1 MIMGGRS
8 RIWGRKTHENQ
19 GHGGGVSLRTSCFWQ
34 YLEAALG
41 YERWPRPRRPHRRA
55 LWRRPCRQ
63 SGRLEFLSQRSLAA
77 GCALP
82 VRAEGCHHE
91 KLPKHT
97 HAASTYGIA
106 PARRARPWILYGTS
120 EQSRWAPQLGQR
132 SWHACMSIIMCPH
145 MGHSFLLPAAIHYA
159 QGSASYYSFWQTRR
173 LRPSGL
179 CAPAPGS
186 PSVCLD
192 RRRALPPRLREA
204 AELKFLPSSN
214 PYRFSTCS
222 MSSTSGMVGG
232 VTIHRTQPIR

>member
-1 MIMGGRS
+1 MGGRS

-19 GHGGGVSLRTSCFWQ
+19 GHGGGVSLRILCVFGNTGRRR
-34 YLEAALG
+34 LG
-41 YERWPRPRRPHRRA
+41 MRGGPVQRPHRRA

-63 SGRLEFLSQRSLAA
+63 SGCLEFLSQRSLAA

-106 PARRARPWILYGTS
+106 PARLARPWILYGTS

-132 SWHACMSIIMCPH
+132 SWHACMSIIVCPH
-145 MGHSFLLPAAIHYA
+145 MGHSFFLPAAIHHA
-159 QGSASYYSFWQTRR
+159 QRSASYYSFWQTRH

-179 CAPAPGS
+179 CALAPGS
-186 PSVCLD
+186 PLVCLD
-192 RRRALPPRLREA
+192 SRCTL
-204 AELKFLPSSN
+204 
-214 PYRFSTCS
+214 
-222 MSSTSGMVGG
+222 
-232 VTIHRTQPIR
+232 